1 MPQPGVGQSVNVH
14 AYGSYMLTL
23 NVKPYPELGKQIK
36 AGDYRLEISVSR

>member
-14 AYGSYMLTL
+14 PYGQYQFALDVS
-23 NVKPYPELGKQIK
+23 PYPEPGKQIK